1 MVESGDPNSCHLSFP
16 LSFRGSPQVFWTLGS
31 FSLKW
36 RCGTC
41 PKALMSE
48 MLGLSVLFIEHVVQS
63 VLAGGIETERRVLHT
78 SAHRG
83 VQQESVSV
91 KRLCTF

>member
-16 LSFRGSPQVFWTLGS
+16 LSFRGSPQAFWTLGS

-41 PKALMSE
+41 PRVLMSE
-48 MLGLSVLFIEHVVQS
+48 MLGLSVLFSEHVVQS